1 MIETSAPAAQADEDL
16 PGNADSFD
24 SRKSPRAEVAYVGPL
39 RPDNRLTVV
48 SEKWYSDLDSV
59 DGVVE

>member
-16 PGNADSFD
+16 PSNAGFD

-39 RPDNRLTVV
+39 WPDNHLTVV